1 MSKAPTKT
9 SLAIEIMN
17 ANAKLSM
24 ADVIPLISAASGVD
38 LRLAKNYYLWAVRKG
53 LAAGTIEKTVK
64 QKTVKIAT
72 VVKKAGKAFAAK
84 KAKEAKPVATKT
96 NAVKAIKE
104 ANLKRMQEVA
114 AKNKRSFDGARGA
127 KLDPKVQRDE
137 LAAYEAELDS
147 FAVPKFL
154 SKSQV
159 NALV

>member
-9 SLAIEIMN
+9 SLAIETMN
-17 ANAKLSM
+17 ANAKLPM

-53 LAAGTIEKTVK
+53 LAAGSVEKTVK
-64 QKTVKIAT
+64 QKTVKIAKL
-72 VVKKAGKAFAAK
+72 VKKAGKAFAAK
-84 KAKEAKPVATKT
+84 KAKEAKPVATKSA
-96 NAVKAIKE
+96 AVAAIKE
-104 ANLKRMQEVA
+104 ANLKRMKEVA
-114 AKNKRSFDGARGA
+114 SKNKRAFDGARGE

-137 LAAYEAELDS
+137 LAVYEAELDS

-159 NALV
+159 AALV